1 MKKHIANTFSKA
13 SFLFVLFLSLSTT
26 ALFAAN
32 GDSNTEKPA
41 AVKYM
46 GTINDQIVFQL
57 NYDNNEGQSFYVTV
71 KDADGVI
78 LYNGKFNDKN
88 FSKQFRFYKSELG
101 NADLLFTLTAQ
112 NEKQS
117 QTFKVATTSRIVE
130 EVVVTK
136 L

>member
-1 MKKHIANTFSKA
+1 MKKHIANTFSKV
-13 SFLFVLFLSLSTT
+13 SFLLILVLSLTTST
-26 ALFAAN
+26 LFAADGN
-32 GDSNTEKPA
+32 NTEKPA
-41 AVKYM
+41 LVKYV
-46 GTINDQIVFQL
+46 GTINDQVVFQL
-57 NYDNNEGQSFYVTV
+57 SYDNKEGQSFYITV
-71 KDADGVI
+71 KDADGII
-78 LYNGKFNDKN
+78 LYNGKFNEKN

>member
-13 SFLFVLFLSLSTT
+13 SFLFILFFPLSTT
-26 ALFAAN
+26 ILFAAA
-32 GDSNTEKPA
+32 GDNTEKPA
-41 AVKYM
+41 VVKYM

-57 NYDNNEGQSFYVTV
+57 NYDNKDGQPFYVTV
-71 KDADGVI
+71 KDAEGVT
-78 LYNGKFNDKN
+78 LYNAKFNEKN

-101 NADLLFTLTAQ
+101 NADLLFTVATQ